1 MEIKIKSV
9 SPKNEDFRQLMK
21 ERVQKEIEQKKSNS
35 FFGKLKKKFK
45 TKNPNP
51 THFQKIKVGSK
62 PLQIT
67 E

>member
-35 FFGKLKKKFK
+35 FFGKLKKKF
-45 TKNPNP
+45 NSIV
-51 THFQKIKVGSK
+51 H
-62 PLQIT
+62 
-67 E
+67 